1 MTVIRFLKRII
12 AALISL
18 MHVAKAYKFET
29 GLPPRFQLENNA
41 GYCGEVSTIM
51 AGLKYGQ
58 YFSQYDVREIAA
70 AYQTNAQTDTEYLV
84 GVNDQFAAKN
94 LRLNTIEFDSSTPGN
109 ANGYLAWL
117 KSMTRSGY
125 APTLTVYMNYYKFY
139 GSTNPDAGDAEYDH
153 IVSVSSIYSAYDD
166 DQYHDDDIITI
177 EDHGLWAP
185 RTTGPVYL
193 FNFTFAD
200 FKGTRQQANAKNGAI
215 YTLPSSPT
223 TKNYGIAHTGPT
235 DTSNELLPVTVATS
249 VNYED
254 PAIARNS
261 NTRPDAMPLNLT
273 VTVSNL
279 SKGVQYV
286 MYRYDDEAKVPTGAF
301 NRNSGA
307 AKRVY
312 AFQGDETGVYTMTES
327 FMSSDKVIFRCVRN
341 SAP

>member
-1 MTVIRFLKRII
+1 MSNNKLAINFFL
-12 AALISL
+12 LVSMISATL
-18 MHVAKAYKFET
+18 GYEYNT
-29 GLPPRFQLENNA
+29 NLPPRLQWLNNA

-70 AYQTNAQTDTEYLV
+70 ASTTNAQTTTEYLV
-84 GVNDQFAAKN
+84 GVNDQHAAKN
-94 LRLNTIEFDSSTPGN
+94 LRLDAIEFDSSSPGN
-109 ANGYLAWL
+109 ADGYLAWV
-117 KSMTRSGY
+117 KSMVRSGY
-125 APTLTVYMNYYKFY
+125 APTITVYMNYYQFY
-139 GSTNPDAGDAEYDH
+139 GTTNPDAGDDEYDH
-153 IVSVSSIYSAYDD
+153 IVSVAHISSQHDD

-185 RTTGPVYL
+185 KVTGPVYL
-193 FNFTFAD
+193 FNFTFAA

-223 TKNYGIAHTGPT
+223 TQNYGIAHTGPT
-235 DTSNELLPVTVATS
+235 DSSHELLPVFVATS

-254 PAIARNS
+254 PVIGRNS
-261 NTRPDAMPLNLT
+261 NTRPEAMPLEIT
-273 VTVSNL
+273 ATVSGLAN
-279 SKGVQYV
+279 GVQYV
-286 MYRYDDEAKVPTGAF
+286 LYRYDDEEKVPTGSF

-312 AFQGDETGVYTMTES
+312 AFQGSETGTYTVTES
-327 FMSSDKVIFRCVRN
+327 IMSSDKAIFRCVRN